1 MYFKKKWK
9 KLRQVWNAAS
19 VGWCCYCWFYKI
31 APALLY
37 YCLQFVL
44 FMYVCT
50 FVFFFFALLRRL
62 LQRYHVSSQY
72 KLFKFP
78 LICRFC
84 FAILLCFF
92 KFTYS
97 TYLFLLY
104 LFILLFL
111 FLIFFIQFKL
121 KSRKKT
127 IPIKLSI
134 TSSP

>member
-1 MYFKKKWK
+1 MPPVSAGVAIVDFIKSRQRYFITGFN
-9 KLRQVWNAAS
+9 L
-19 VGWCCYCWFYKI
+19 FY
-31 APALLY
+31 L
-37 YCLQFVL
+37 
-44 FMYVCT
+44 CT
-50 FVFFFFALLRRL
+50 FVLLFFFFALLRRL